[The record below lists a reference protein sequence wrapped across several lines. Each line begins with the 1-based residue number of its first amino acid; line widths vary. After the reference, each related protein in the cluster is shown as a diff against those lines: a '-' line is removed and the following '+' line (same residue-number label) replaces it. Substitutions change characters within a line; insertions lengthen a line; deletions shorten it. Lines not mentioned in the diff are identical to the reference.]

1 MNNLFFMDV
10 SRGLVW
16 NTVRSLFGTLDS
28 IAYTLFSWIM
38 QLIFDIAEVSTSDAF
53 NNFYGDIQ
61 SRIYAVLAIFMLFKV
76 TISMLTYL
84 VNPDSITDKSNGI
97 GKLSTRIVVS
107 LVMLIA
113 FPYAFQFLNRVQPH
127 VLEALPRV
135 ILGTQ
140 PSSYTDLG
148 SQMENAGQNIAF
160 QTYNGVFFNTNCA
173 DKEEQLGVSNG
184 DPCFKYENSVKGALD
199 HLNDPAVGDNNSY
212 KYDYMPLFGFV
223 VAIVMSLILLG
234 YCVDIAIRVFKLII
248 LQLIAPIPIISY
260 VDPKA
265 SKDGAFNKW
274 IKMVISVWVDLFI
287 KLGIIYFIMLVIS
300 ELFTSGAI
308 LKLTT
313 NLFGDSY
320 FRGGLVTLALI
331 IGLLF
336 FAKDAPKFI
345 CDAMGIKMSENGK
358 LFGGLGK
365 IMSAGAI
372 AAGTVGAGIASGR
385 ASYMAD
391 QANGKKFNVARAFK
405 NVGAG
410 FLGAAA
416 GGITGMNAA
425 VNAKDHN
432 AKAVMDAMAKR
443 DATVLAAGSSGS
455 TFLGRMG
462 STLMGLTTGETLA
475 AGGERR
481 INGLTE
487 FNKSLDAIVNRAK
500 GEMVKQDW
508 TYGALGNKTDT
519 DANGNI
525 IGEVNYKDFYSRMNA
540 AKARGDAFVE
550 FKNKN
555 GDNLKVSMEY
565 AEKQLGY
572 LAKNNED
579 DYISRGSNSIQ
590 DAQGNVIFKGDKDL
604 SSLII
609 DAEAKSVT
617 ISDKDINEKFYQN
630 GQFKVSNRDSIKSTQ
645 EAIGIEIRLEQRKNA
660 TNKANDRFSGTGK

>member
-1 MNNLFFMDV
+1 MNNLFFMGV

-28 IAYTLFSWIM
+28 IAYTLFSWVM

-53 NNFYGDIQ
+53 NNFYGEIQ

-76 TISMLTYL
+76 TISMLIYL

-97 GKLSTRIVVS
+97 GKLSTRIIVS

-140 PSSYTDLG
+140 PSSYSDLG

-173 DKEEQLGVSNG
+173 DKEAQVGVSNG
-184 DPCFKYENSVKGALD
+184 NPCFQYENSVQGAVD
-199 HLNDPAVGDNNSY
+199 HLNDPADGDNNLY
-212 KYDYMPLFGFV
+212 KYDYMPLIGFV
-223 VAIVMSLILLG
+223 VAIVMTLILLG
-234 YCVDIAIRVFKLII
+234 YCVDIAVRVFKLII

-274 IKMVISVWVDLFI
+274 IKMVISVWADLFI

-308 LKLTT
+308 LNLTN

-331 IGLLF
+331 VGLLF

-345 CDAMGIKMSENGK
+345 CDAMGIKMGENGK

-385 ASYMAD
+385 ASYLAD

-432 AKAVMDAMAKR
+432 TKAVMDAMAKR
-443 DATVLAAGSSGS
+443 NATALAAGSSGS
-455 TFLGRMG
+455 TFFGRMG

-475 AGGERR
+475 AIGKRE
-481 INGLTE
+481 ISDLE
-487 FNKSLDAIVNRAK
+487 AKKSALETVKSRVS

-508 TYGALGNKTDT
+508 TWGKSGFTMK
-519 DANGNI
+519 DANG
-525 IGEVNYKDFYSRMNA
+525 EDLDMKANYKSFMATKNA
-540 AKARGDAFVE
+540 AASAGKDK
-550 FKNKN
+550 FKYTF
-555 GDNLKVSMEY
+555 KVTDSSGVTHDVTKEITMQQANMQEGFI
-565 AEKQLGY
+565 L
-572 LAKNNED
+572 KNNED
-579 DYISRGSNSIQ
+579 DYIVQHINGTVKTDKVDKTLMADIQNAEKITDVSITNRSSITDNIDKFGVQ
-590 DAQGNVIFKGDKDL
+590 IMDAKREN
-604 SSLII
+604 
-609 DAEAKSVT
+609 AK
-617 ISDKDINEKFYQN
+617 KE
-630 GQFKVSNRDSIKSTQ
+630 
-645 EAIGIEIRLEQRKNA
+645 
-660 TNKANDRFSGTGK
+660 ANDRFSGTGK

>member
-1 MNNLFFMDV
+1 MNNLFFMGV

-28 IAYTLFSWIM
+28 IAYTLFSWVM

-53 NNFYGDIQ
+53 NNFYGEIQ

-97 GKLSTRIVVS
+97 GKLSTRIIVS

-140 PSSYTDLG
+140 PSSYSDLG

-173 DKEEQLGVSNG
+173 DKEAQVGVSNG
-184 DPCFKYENSVKGALD
+184 NPCFQYENSVQGAVD
-199 HLNDPAVGDNNSY
+199 HLNDPADGDNNSY
-212 KYDYMPLFGFV
+212 KYDYMPLIGFV
-223 VAIVMSLILLG
+223 VAIVMTLILLG
-234 YCVDIAIRVFKLII
+234 YCVDIAVRVFKLII

-274 IKMVISVWVDLFI
+274 IKMVISVWADLFI

-308 LKLTT
+308 LNLTN

-331 IGLLF
+331 VGLLF

-345 CDAMGIKMSENGK
+345 CDAMGIKMGENGK

-385 ASYMAD
+385 ASYLAD

-432 AKAVMDAMAKR
+432 TKAVMDAMAKR
-443 DATVLAAGSSGS
+443 NATALAAGSSGS
-455 TFLGRMG
+455 TFFGRMG

-475 AGGERR
+475 AIGKRE
-481 INGLTE
+481 ISDLE
-487 FNKSLDAIVNRAK
+487 AKKSALETVKSRVS

-508 TYGALGNKTDT
+508 TWGKSGFTMK
-519 DANGNI
+519 DANGK
-525 IGEVNYKDFYSRMNA
+525 VLDMKANYKSFMATKNA
-540 AKARGDAFVE
+540 AASAGKDK
-550 FKNKN
+550 FKYTF
-555 GDNLKVSMEY
+555 KVTDSSGVTHDVTKEITMQQANMQEGFI
-565 AEKQLGY
+565 L
-572 LAKNNED
+572 KNNED
-579 DYISRGSNSIQ
+579 DYIVQHINGTVKTDKVDKTLMADIQNAEKITDVSITNRSSITDNIDKFGVQ
-590 DAQGNVIFKGDKDL
+590 IMDAKREN
-604 SSLII
+604 
-609 DAEAKSVT
+609 AK
-617 ISDKDINEKFYQN
+617 KE
-630 GQFKVSNRDSIKSTQ
+630 
-645 EAIGIEIRLEQRKNA
+645 
-660 TNKANDRFSGTGK
+660 ANDRFSGTGK

>member
-1 MNNLFFMDV
+1 MNNLFFMGV

-28 IAYTLFSWIM
+28 IAYTLFSWVM

-53 NNFYGDIQ
+53 NNFYGEIQ

-97 GKLSTRIVVS
+97 GKLSTRIIVS

-140 PSSYTDLG
+140 PSSYSDLG

-173 DKEEQLGVSNG
+173 DKEAQIGVSNG
-184 DPCFKYENSVKGALD
+184 NPCFQYENSVQGAVD
-199 HLNDPAVGDNNSY
+199 HLNDPADGNNNSY
-212 KYDYMPLFGFV
+212 KYAYMPLIGFV
-223 VAIVMSLILLG
+223 VAIVMTLILLG

-274 IKMVISVWVDLFI
+274 IKMVISVWADLFI

-308 LKLTT
+308 LNLTN

-331 IGLLF
+331 VGLLF

-432 AKAVMDAMAKR
+432 TKAVMDTFAKR
-443 DATVLAAGSSGS
+443 NATALAAGSSGS
-455 TFLGRMG
+455 TFFGRMG

-475 AGGERR
+475 AVGKRKIADLEASKAA
-481 INGLTE
+481 LETV
-487 FNKSLDAIVNRAK
+487 KSRVSS
-500 GEMVKQDW
+500 EMVKQDW
-508 TYGALGNKTDT
+508 TYGELGNATDT
-519 DANGNI
+519 DVRGNI
-525 IGEVNYKDFYSRMNA
+525 IGEVNYKDFVARMNA
-540 AKARGDAFVE
+540 AKTRGDSSVNFY
-550 FKNKN
+550 NKN
-555 GDNLKVSMEY
+555 GDALEVSMEY
-565 AEKQLGY
+565 AERQLGF
-572 LAKNNED
+572 LLKNNESNYIEQNVNGTAAKID
-579 DYISRGSNSIQ
+579 DVLISNISNAEKISHVSITTR
-590 DAQGNVIFKGDKDL
+590 
-604 SSLII
+604 S
-609 DAEAKSVT
+609 SVT
-617 ISDKDINEKFYQN
+617 DNIDKFGVEIMDAKRNNSKNE
-630 GQFKVSNRDSIKSTQ
+630 
-645 EAIGIEIRLEQRKNA
+645 
-660 TNKANDRFSGTGK
+660 ANDRFSGTGK

>member
-1 MNNLFFMDV
+1 MNNLFFMGV

-28 IAYTLFSWIM
+28 IAYTLFSWVM

-53 NNFYGDIQ
+53 NNFYGEIQ

-97 GKLSTRIVVS
+97 GKLSTRIIVS

-140 PSSYTDLG
+140 PSSYSDLG

-160 QTYNGVFFNTNCA
+160 QTYNGIFFNTNCA
-173 DKEEQLGVSNG
+173 DKEAQVGVSNG
-184 DPCFKYENSVKGALD
+184 NPCFQYENSVQGAVD
-199 HLNDPAVGDNNSY
+199 HLNDPADGDNNSY
-212 KYDYMPLFGFV
+212 KYDYMPLIGFV
-223 VAIVMSLILLG
+223 VAIVMTLILLG
-234 YCVDIAIRVFKLII
+234 YCVDIAVRVFKLII

-274 IKMVISVWVDLFI
+274 IKMVISVWADLFI

-308 LKLTT
+308 LNLTN

-331 IGLLF
+331 VGLLF

-345 CDAMGIKMSENGK
+345 CDAIGIKMGENGK

-385 ASYMAD
+385 ASYLAD

-432 AKAVMDAMAKR
+432 TKAVMDAMAKR
-443 DATVLAAGSSGS
+443 NATALAAGSSGS
-455 TFLGRMG
+455 TFFGRMG

-475 AGGERR
+475 AIGKRE
-481 INGLTE
+481 ISDLE
-487 FNKSLDAIVNRAK
+487 AKKSALETVKSRVS

-508 TYGALGNKTDT
+508 TWGKSGFTMK
-519 DANGNI
+519 DANG
-525 IGEVNYKDFYSRMNA
+525 EDLDMKANYKSFMATKNA
-540 AKARGDAFVE
+540 AASAGKDK
-550 FKNKN
+550 FKYTF
-555 GDNLKVSMEY
+555 KVTDSSGVTHDVTKEITMQQANMQEGFI
-565 AEKQLGY
+565 L
-572 LAKNNED
+572 KNNED
-579 DYISRGSNSIQ
+579 DYIVQHINGTVKTDKVDKTLMADIQNAEKITDVSITNRSSITDNIDKFGVQ
-590 DAQGNVIFKGDKDL
+590 IMDAKREN
-604 SSLII
+604 
-609 DAEAKSVT
+609 AK
-617 ISDKDINEKFYQN
+617 KE
-630 GQFKVSNRDSIKSTQ
+630 
-645 EAIGIEIRLEQRKNA
+645 
-660 TNKANDRFSGTGK
+660 ANDRFSGTGK

>member
-1 MNNLFFMDV
+1 MNNLFFMGV

-28 IAYTLFSWIM
+28 IAYTLFSWVM

-53 NNFYGDIQ
+53 NNFYGEIQ

-97 GKLSTRIVVS
+97 GKLSTRIIVS

-140 PSSYTDLG
+140 PSSYSDLG

-173 DKEEQLGVSNG
+173 DKEAQVGVSNG
-184 DPCFKYENSVKGALD
+184 NPCFQYENSVQGAVD
-199 HLNDPAVGDNNSY
+199 HLNDPADGDNNSY
-212 KYDYMPLFGFV
+212 KYDYMPLIGFV
-223 VAIVMSLILLG
+223 VAIVMTLILLG
-234 YCVDIAIRVFKLII
+234 YCVDIAVRVFKLII

-274 IKMVISVWVDLFI
+274 IKMVISVWADLFI

-308 LKLTT
+308 LNLTN

-331 IGLLF
+331 VGLLF

-345 CDAMGIKMSENGK
+345 CDAMGIKMGENGK

-385 ASYMAD
+385 ASYLAD

-432 AKAVMDAMAKR
+432 TKAVMDAMAKR
-443 DATVLAAGSSGS
+443 NATALAAGSSGS
-455 TFLGRMG
+455 TFFGRMG

-475 AGGERR
+475 AIGKRE
-481 INGLTE
+481 ISDLE
-487 FNKSLDAIVNRAK
+487 AKKSALETVKSRVS

-508 TYGALGNKTDT
+508 TWGKSGFTMK
-519 DANGNI
+519 DANG
-525 IGEVNYKDFYSRMNA
+525 EDLDMKANYKSFMATKNA
-540 AKARGDAFVE
+540 AASAGKDK
-550 FKNKN
+550 FKYTF
-555 GDNLKVSMEY
+555 KVTDSSGVTHDVTKEITMQQANMQEGFI
-565 AEKQLGY
+565 L
-572 LAKNNED
+572 KNNED
-579 DYISRGSNSIQ
+579 DYIVQHINGTVKTDKVDKTLMADIQNAEKITDVSITNRSSITDNIDKFGVQ
-590 DAQGNVIFKGDKDL
+590 IMDAKREN
-604 SSLII
+604 
-609 DAEAKSVT
+609 AK
-617 ISDKDINEKFYQN
+617 KE
-630 GQFKVSNRDSIKSTQ
+630 
-645 EAIGIEIRLEQRKNA
+645 
-660 TNKANDRFSGTGK
+660 ANDRFSGTGK

>member
-1 MNNLFFMDV
+1 MNNLFFMGV

-28 IAYTLFSWIM
+28 IAYTLFSWVM

-53 NNFYGDIQ
+53 NNFYGEIQ

-97 GKLSTRIVVS
+97 GKLSTRIIVS

-135 ILGTQ
+135 ILGMQ
-140 PSSYTDLG
+140 PSSYSDLG

-160 QTYNGVFFNTNCA
+160 QTYNGIFFNTNCA
-173 DKEEQLGVSNG
+173 DKEAQVGVSNG
-184 DPCFKYENSVKGALD
+184 NPCFQYENSVQGAVD
-199 HLNDPAVGDNNSY
+199 HLNDPADGDNNSY
-212 KYDYMPLFGFV
+212 KYDYMPLIGFV
-223 VAIVMSLILLG
+223 VAIVMTLILLG
-234 YCVDIAIRVFKLII
+234 YCVDIAVRVFKLII

-274 IKMVISVWVDLFI
+274 IKMVISVWADLFI

-308 LKLTT
+308 LNLTN

-331 IGLLF
+331 VGLLF

-345 CDAMGIKMSENGK
+345 CDAMGIKMGENGK

-385 ASYMAD
+385 ASYLAD

-432 AKAVMDAMAKR
+432 TKAVMDAMAKR
-443 DATVLAAGSSGS
+443 NATALAAGSSGS
-455 TFLGRMG
+455 TFFGRMG

-475 AGGERR
+475 AIGKRE
-481 INGLTE
+481 ISDLE
-487 FNKSLDAIVNRAK
+487 AKKSALETVKSRVS

-508 TYGALGNKTDT
+508 TWGKSGFTMK
-519 DANGNI
+519 DANG
-525 IGEVNYKDFYSRMNA
+525 EDLDMKANYKSFMATKNA
-540 AKARGDAFVE
+540 AASAGKDK
-550 FKNKN
+550 FKYTF
-555 GDNLKVSMEY
+555 KVTDSSGVTHDVTKEITMQQANMQEGFI
-565 AEKQLGY
+565 L
-572 LAKNNED
+572 KNNED
-579 DYISRGSNSIQ
+579 DYIVQHINGTVKTDKVDKTLMADIQNAEKITDVSITNRSSITDNIDKFGVQ
-590 DAQGNVIFKGDKDL
+590 IMDAKREN
-604 SSLII
+604 
-609 DAEAKSVT
+609 AK
-617 ISDKDINEKFYQN
+617 KE
-630 GQFKVSNRDSIKSTQ
+630 
-645 EAIGIEIRLEQRKNA
+645 
-660 TNKANDRFSGTGK
+660 ANDRFSGTGK

>member
-1 MNNLFFMDV
+1 MNNLFLMDIE
-10 SRGLVW
+10 RGILG
-16 NTVRSLFGTLDS
+16 NAFRSIFGTLDNV
-28 IAYTLFSWIM
+28 AYTLFAWIM

-53 NNFYGDIQ
+53 NNFYGEIQ

-97 GKLSTRIVVS
+97 GKLSTRIIVS

-140 PSSYTDLG
+140 PSSYSDLG

-173 DKEEQLGVSNG
+173 DKEAQIGVSNG
-184 DPCFKYENSVKGALD
+184 NPCFQYENSVQGAVA
-199 HLNDPAVGDNNSY
+199 HLNDPADGNNNSY
-212 KYDYMPLFGFV
+212 KYDYMPLIGFV
-223 VAIVMSLILLG
+223 VAIVMTLILLG
-234 YCVDIAIRVFKLII
+234 YCVDIAVRVFKLII

-274 IKMVISVWVDLFI
+274 IKMVISVWADLFI

-308 LKLTT
+308 LNLTN

-320 FRGGLVTLALI
+320 FRGSLVTLALI
-331 IGLLF
+331 VGLLF

-345 CDAMGIKMSENGK
+345 CDAMGIKMGENGK

-372 AAGTVGAGIASGR
+372 VAGTAGSTIAATN
-385 ASYMAD
+385 ASWMAD
-391 QANGKKFNVARAFK
+391 RANGKAVTNLRTLK
-405 NVGAG
+405 NIGAG
-410 FLGAAA
+410 LV
-416 GGITGMNAA
+416 GGITGAATGIGAA

-432 AKAVMDAMAKR
+432 TKAVMDAMAKR
-443 DATVLAAGSSGS
+443 NATALAAGSSGS
-455 TFLGRMG
+455 TFFGRMG

-475 AGGERR
+475 AIGKRE
-481 INGLTE
+481 ISDLE
-487 FNKSLDAIVNRAK
+487 AKKSALETVKSRVS

-508 TYGALGNKTDT
+508 TWGKSGFTMK
-519 DANGNI
+519 DANGKDLDMKA
-525 IGEVNYKDFYSRMNA
+525 NYKSFMATKNA
-540 AKARGDAFVE
+540 AASAGKDKFE
-550 FKNKN
+550 YTFKVTDSAGISHDVTREITMQEANMQE
-555 GDNLKVSMEY
+555 GFIL
-565 AEKQLGY
+565 
-572 LAKNNED
+572 KNNED
-579 DYISRGSNSIQ
+579 DYIVQHINGTVKTDKVDKTLMADIQNAEKITDVSIT
-590 DAQGNVIFKGDKDL
+590 NR
-604 SSLII
+604 SSITDNI
-609 DAEAKSVT
+609 
-617 ISDKDINEKFYQN
+617 EKFGVQIMDA
-630 GQFKVSNRDSIKSTQ
+630 KR
-645 EAIGIEIRLEQRKNA
+645 ENA
-660 TNKANDRFSGTGK
+660 KKEANDRFSGTGK

>member
-1 MNNLFFMDV
+1 MNNLFFMGV

-28 IAYTLFSWIM
+28 IAYTLFSWVM

-53 NNFYGDIQ
+53 NNFYGEIQ

-97 GKLSTRIVVS
+97 GKLSTRIIVS

-135 ILGTQ
+135 ILGAQ
-140 PSSYTDLG
+140 PSSYSDLG

-173 DKEEQLGVSNG
+173 DKEAQVGVSNG
-184 DPCFKYENSVKGALD
+184 NPCFQYENSVQGAVD
-199 HLNDPAVGDNNSY
+199 HLNDPADGDNNSY
-212 KYDYMPLFGFV
+212 KYDYMPLIGFV
-223 VAIVMSLILLG
+223 VAIVMTLILLG
-234 YCVDIAIRVFKLII
+234 YCVDIAVRVFKLII

-274 IKMVISVWVDLFI
+274 IKMVISVWADLFI

-308 LKLTT
+308 LNLTN

-331 IGLLF
+331 VGLLF

-345 CDAMGIKMSENGK
+345 CDAMGIKMGENGK

-385 ASYMAD
+385 ASYLAD

-432 AKAVMDAMAKR
+432 TKAVMDAMAKR
-443 DATVLAAGSSGS
+443 NATALAAGSSGS
-455 TFLGRMG
+455 TFFGRMG

-475 AGGERR
+475 AIGKRE
-481 INGLTE
+481 ISDLE
-487 FNKSLDAIVNRAK
+487 AKKSALETVKSRVS

-508 TYGALGNKTDT
+508 TWGKSGFTMK
-519 DANGNI
+519 DANGKDLDMKA
-525 IGEVNYKDFYSRMNA
+525 NYKSFMATKNA
-540 AKARGDAFVE
+540 AASAGKDK
-550 FKNKN
+550 FKYTF
-555 GDNLKVSMEY
+555 KVTDSSGVTHDVTKEITMQQANMQEGFI
-565 AEKQLGY
+565 L
-572 LAKNNED
+572 KNNED
-579 DYISRGSNSIQ
+579 DYIVQHINGTVKTDKVDKTLMADIQNAEKITDVSITNRSSITDNIDKFGVQ
-590 DAQGNVIFKGDKDL
+590 IMDAKREN
-604 SSLII
+604 
-609 DAEAKSVT
+609 AK
-617 ISDKDINEKFYQN
+617 KE
-630 GQFKVSNRDSIKSTQ
+630 
-645 EAIGIEIRLEQRKNA
+645 
-660 TNKANDRFSGTGK
+660 ANDRFSGTGK

>member
-1 MNNLFFMDV
+1 MNNLFFMGV

-28 IAYTLFSWIM
+28 IAYTLFSWVM

-53 NNFYGDIQ
+53 NNFYGEIQ

-97 GKLSTRIVVS
+97 GKLSTRIIVS

-140 PSSYTDLG
+140 PSSYSDLG

-173 DKEEQLGVSNG
+173 DKEAQVGVSNG
-184 DPCFKYENSVKGALD
+184 NPCFQYENSVQGAVD
-199 HLNDPAVGDNNSY
+199 HLNDPADGDNNLY
-212 KYDYMPLFGFV
+212 KYDYMPLIGFV
-223 VAIVMSLILLG
+223 VAIVMTLILLG
-234 YCVDIAIRVFKLII
+234 YCVDIAVRVFKLII

-274 IKMVISVWVDLFI
+274 IKMVISVWADLFI

-308 LKLTT
+308 LNLTN

-331 IGLLF
+331 VGLLF

-345 CDAMGIKMSENGK
+345 CDAMGIKMGENGK

-385 ASYMAD
+385 ASYLAD

-432 AKAVMDAMAKR
+432 TKAVMDAMAKR
-443 DATVLAAGSSGS
+443 NATALAAGSSGS
-455 TFLGRMG
+455 TFFGRMG

-475 AGGERR
+475 AIGKRE
-481 INGLTE
+481 ISDLE
-487 FNKSLDAIVNRAK
+487 AKKSSLETVKSRVS

-508 TYGALGNKTDT
+508 TWGKSGFTMK
-519 DANGNI
+519 DANG
-525 IGEVNYKDFYSRMNA
+525 EDLDMKANYKSFMATKNA
-540 AKARGDAFVE
+540 AASAGKDK
-550 FKNKN
+550 FKYTF
-555 GDNLKVSMEY
+555 KVTDSSGVTHDVTKEITMQQANMQEGFI
-565 AEKQLGY
+565 L
-572 LAKNNED
+572 KNNED
-579 DYISRGSNSIQ
+579 DYIVQHINGTVKTDKVDKTLMADIQNAEKITDVSITNRSSITDNIDKFGVQ
-590 DAQGNVIFKGDKDL
+590 IMDAKREN
-604 SSLII
+604 
-609 DAEAKSVT
+609 AK
-617 ISDKDINEKFYQN
+617 KE
-630 GQFKVSNRDSIKSTQ
+630 
-645 EAIGIEIRLEQRKNA
+645 
-660 TNKANDRFSGTGK
+660 ANDRFSGTGK